1 MKNIFA
7 GPVAIP
13 IRMLRPTWRFRVP
26 DRYAHRLA
34 EEGGGGGK
42 EEEGMGEEGAEKEVE
57 EEVKNDGDE
66 EGIRRGQ
73 HAGGD
78 GRET

>member
-1 MKNIFA
+1 MFQI
-7 GPVAIP
+7 GT
-13 IRMLRPTWRFRVP
+13 PTDWRKREGE
-26 DRYAHRLA
+26 
-34 EEGGGGGK
+34 EEGRRRGGGGK